1 MTKRQGVGGTAVIL
15 ACAAAVAAS
24 AAGPV
29 RKASPPRIVAAAMLD
44 ADRDARAD
52 GVRLTYSMRVR
63 HSADRDGRYP
73 FTVGGYGIRSV
84 GLAGGRSLMIRLV
97 ERSRP
102 DPSARPAIR
111 YRQTRSKP
119 VTGRSGR
126 QAGAQLFRGT
136 RAHRRTPP
144 PLIATTPTT
153 TTTTTTSTTTPT
165 PTALDA
171 DGDGSVD
178 ARDCA
183 PRDAKIHPSAADVP
197 DLAFVDSNCDGID
210 GTERAA
216 IFASPKGN
224 DANPGTKEKPKRQ
237 IQAAVQA
244 AAGNGKYVLAAAGQY
259 EGVSA
264 ASGVGIYGG
273 YETDGWSRKDGL
285 ITLVANTGTFGAQGL
300 FADGNTDVTLQLL
313 SIRGSRQAYDA
324 YGIRAINGSSLRL
337 QRVTVTAGDGAPGA
351 VGANGAA
358 GRPGDPGLPG
368 ARGACD
374 NNVHAE
380 GGAGG
385 ASPVGRDGGKG
396 GNGRYGARGQD
407 GSPGIVGTPGGK
419 GADAHGNEYTV
430 HSGYSGANG
439 SNGSAGTSGPGG
451 TNTTELAS
459 GAGWQGR
466 GGVDGVYG
474 APGNGGGGGGA
485 GGGQY
490 GILVL
495 DGTGNAG
502 GGGGGGGE
510 GGRGGSGGRAGGGS
524 FGVWLHASVLVAEK
538 STIAAGNGG
547 AGGRGGNG
555 GQAGSGGAGA
565 DGAYY
570 CTNEIGFGGRG
581 GRGGSGGQGGGA
593 GGGAGGPSIG
603 VFKLGG
609 AQSRLTLSETKIV
622 AGTPGAGGATG
633 AGGTPAPRAEAGI
646 AAAVY
651 PS

>member
-1 MTKRQGVGGTAVIL
+1 
-15 ACAAAVAAS
+15 
-24 AAGPV
+24 
-29 RKASPPRIVAAAMLD
+29 MLD

-73 FTVGGYGIRSV
+73 FAVGGYGIRSV
-84 GLAGGRSLMIRLV
+84 GLAGGRSLLIRLV
-97 ERSRP
+97 ERSKP

-119 VTGRSGR
+119 VTARSGM
-126 QAGAQLFRGT
+126 QAGTQLFRRT

-144 PLIATTPTT
+144 PLVTTVPATTTTATT
-153 TTTTTTSTTTPT
+153 TTTTPTST

-171 DGDGSVD
+171 DGDGYVD

-183 PRDAKIHPSAADVP
+183 PRDAKVHPSAADVP
-197 DLAFVDSNCDGID
+197 DLGLVDSNCDGID
-210 GTERAA
+210 GTEKDAT
-216 IFASPKGN
+216 FASPKGN
-224 DANPGTKEKPKRQ
+224 DANPGTKERPKRQ

-244 AAGNGKYVLAAAGQY
+244 AAGKGKYVLAAAGQY

-273 YETDGWSRKDGL
+273 YDADGWSRKAGL
-285 ITLVANTGTFGAQGL
+285 ITLIADTGTFGAHGL

-351 VGANGAA
+351 FGANGAA
-358 GRPGDPGLPG
+358 GRPGGAGLLG
-368 ARGACD
+368 TRGACD
-374 NNVHAE
+374 HSVRAP

-385 ASPVGRDGGKG
+385 GSPAGRDGGKG
-396 GNGRYGARGQD
+396 GDGKYESRGAD
-407 GSPGIVGTPGGK
+407 GAPGIAGTPGGLGGQATSGHTVVTVEGDQTGDPGQRGSD
-419 GADAHGNEYTV
+419 GAPGPQ
-430 HSGYSGANG
+430 
-439 SNGSAGTSGPGG
+439 GPGG
-451 TNTTELAS
+451 SNSTSLAPAS
-459 GAGWQGR
+459 GWRGR
-466 GGVDGVYG
+466 DGVDGVYG

-485 GGGQY
+485 GGGQV
-490 GILVL
+490 GAFVVN
-495 DGTGNAG
+495 GTGNGG

-510 GGRGGSGGRAGGGS
+510 GGRGGTGGRSGGGS
-524 FGVWLHASVLVAEK
+524 FGVWLYASVLVAEK
-538 STIAAGNGG
+538 STITAGDGGAGGRGGNGGPGGAGGAGGADNDYCLNEMGSGG

-555 GQAGSGGAGA
+555 GQGAG
-565 DGAYY
+565 G
-570 CTNEIGFGGRG
+570 
-581 GRGGSGGQGGGA
+581 

-603 VFKLGG
+603 IFKFGG
-609 AQSRLTLSETKIV
+609 AQTRLTLSETKVV
-622 AGTPGAGGATG
+622 AGTSGAGGANG

-651 PS
+651 SS